1 MRDFQLQTDLERVVI
16 DGFAFALGVS
26 PSAAGKLRPPL
37 QGYTVSYV
45 GGQEDEP
52 DTYSFCVV
60 VSHERLAGLLKR
72 AFDLL
77 PDHVYGIVEIGSRDA
92 YRTTDVFVGLENE
105 PISLDRFRRVWAQY
119 QPFLL
124 EDGSIAAGANSEDPF
139 IEIFLDQA
147 KALMIHVPL
156 SMREDV
162 ESMLHEVG
170 LEEVQQLWPAG
181 GGDEPEPEEDRDEE
195 WGSSQIRPVLD
206 LSDDTC
212 PDVDELLLNLR
223 HDWNLELNVDP
234 ESNIDEGG
242 RNLGS
247 TLWHAVV
254 IVDQA
259 DPSDVQSPSGAYA
272 SIWATAGSLHEME
285 HLMGQALA
293 KHPQWAFGEVYTID
307 RVAFDERPDEL
318 ADLSPNR
325 RLNQVHMVTIEPW
338 SSDEGTPDGSKRP
351 SEESAEDR
359 DER

>member
-1 MRDFQLQTDLERVVI
+1 MRDFQLRTDLERVVI
-16 DGFAFALGVS
+16 DGFAFPLAVA

-45 GGQEDEP
+45 GGQDEEP

-60 VSHERLAGLLKR
+60 VSHERLSQLVQR

-77 PDHVYGIVEIGSRDA
+77 PDHVYGIIEIGSRDA
-92 YRTTDVFVGLENE
+92 YRTTDVFVGLEND
-105 PISLDRFRRVWAQY
+105 PISLDRFRRVWTQY
-119 QPFLL
+119 EPFLL

-162 ESMLHEVG
+162 ETMLRQLGLDEVP
-170 LEEVQQLWPAG
+170 QLWPAS
-181 GGDEPEPEEDRDEE
+181 GDDDGQSEDDDADDES
-195 WGSSQIRPVLD
+195 GSSQIRPVLD
-206 LSDDTC
+206 LSDDAC

-223 HDWNLELNVDP
+223 HDWKLELNVDP

-254 IVDQA
+254 IVDKA
-259 DPSDVQSPSGAYA
+259 DPMQSPGGAYA

-293 KHPQWAFGEVYTID
+293 KYPQWEFGEVYTID

-318 ADLSPNR
+318 LDLAPNR
-325 RLNQVHMVTIEPW
+325 RLNQVHLVTIEPW
-338 SSDEGTPDGSKRP
+338 GTDADPPEGSKRP
-351 SEESAEDR
+351 TEESADDW